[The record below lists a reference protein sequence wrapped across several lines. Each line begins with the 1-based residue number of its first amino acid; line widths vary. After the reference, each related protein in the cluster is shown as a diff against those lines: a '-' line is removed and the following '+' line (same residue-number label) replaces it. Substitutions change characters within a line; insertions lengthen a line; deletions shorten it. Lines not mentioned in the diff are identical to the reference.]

1 MTFGKCCVERWQA
14 VYHTT
19 VRRHHGSHSMA
30 ALWNRSGC
38 CATNFMVARKWQPSP
53 NSHHTSFHDTAL
65 FSPIHDDTTLKTA
78 SHFFELE
85 AKKCGVK
92 RSMVWIGQRLSLTG
106 HRKITP
112 IHSQIYTQAHKH
124 VTVWLCTCYRSS
136 KHTTTTLCM
145 KEQSMQHLVH
155 GQLFDTTQQQQI
167 LCTWENLQLFAQILT
182 TTQCLHGR
190 NMRNLN

>member
-1 MTFGKCCVERWQA
+1 MVWHLVNAVWNVDKLYIIQQYADIMDHIVWQRCGTAADVVQQILWWPVSDSLLQIHTILLFTTPHFFPQFMTTPHLK
-14 VYHTT
+14 
-19 VRRHHGSHSMA
+19 
-30 ALWNRSGC
+30 
-38 CATNFMVARKWQPSP
+38 P
-53 NSHHTSFHDTAL
+53 HHTSLSWRQRSVVWKEVWCELGKGCHLRATVKLLQF
-65 FSPIHDDTTLKTA
+65 IHKFT
-78 SHFFELE
+78 
-85 AKKCGVK
+85 
-92 RSMVWIGQRLSLTG
+92 
-106 HRKITP
+106 
-112 IHSQIYTQAHKH
+112 HKH